1 MGFYTGKKIVVTG
14 GLGFLGRNVVDQ
26 LIQDGADVTAV
37 THSQRD
43 PADYDFKVVTAD
55 LRILSEAEQTVKDAD
70 HVFHL
75 AAHGFGIGA
84 NISVHPELLTANL
97 SMSLNTLEAA
107 RRSGVERYLYCS
119 SSSVY
124 NADHDLLDDTVA
136 WDGEPHPSE
145 HGFGWAKRTAEIQA
159 KTFAEN
165 TDMQIAIV
173 RPSNPYGIH
182 DLFDSAR
189 SHVVPAMML
198 RALDRENPFT
208 VWGSGKAVR
217 SFVFSADAAK
227 AILLAGQK
235 IVDGDAVNI
244 ASPARTTI
252 GELASLLLDA
262 CDASDLPIEFDT
274 SKPEGHPG
282 RFPTTAKAT
291 SLLGW
296 TAETGLDAGLRKT
309 VQWYREKSESNQ

>member
-1 MGFYTGKKIVVTG
+1 LGFYTGKKVVVTG
-14 GLGFLGRNVVDQ
+14 GLGFLGRNVIDL
-26 LIQDGADVTAV
+26 LIEDGADVTAV
-37 THSQRD
+37 TRSDQKSTDR
-43 PADYDFKVVTAD
+43 DFKVVNAD
-55 LRILSEAEQTVKDAD
+55 LRIISEAENAVKGAD

-84 NISVHPELLTANL
+84 NISVHPELLTSNL

-107 RRSGVERYLYCS
+107 RRASVERYLYCS

-124 NADHDLLDDTVA
+124 NAEHDLLDDTVA

-159 KTFAEN
+159 KTFAEH
-165 TDMQIAIV
+165 TDMKIAIV

-182 DLFDSAR
+182 DLFDSAK
-189 SHVVPAMML
+189 SHVIPAMML
-198 RALDRENPFT
+198 RALDRENPFS

-217 SFVFSADAAK
+217 SFVYSKDAAQ
-227 AILLAGQK
+227 AILLAGER
-235 IVDGDAVNI
+235 IVDGDSVNI
-244 ASPARTTI
+244 ASPTRTTI
-252 GELASLLLDA
+252 GELAGLLLDA

-282 RFPTTAKAT
+282 RFPTTSKAT
-291 SLLGW
+291 RLLGW
-296 TAETGLDAGLRKT
+296 TAETSLTDGLKKT
-309 VQWYREKSESNQ
+309 VDWYNETQRRN